1 MPRVEE
7 ADPSPESD
15 IPPPRF
21 YRRPADFGPNGGQA
35 SAKDTSRA
43 TISPVLGPPLG
54 QRGPGPA
61 SAVQP
66 ATLTDAQLE
75 EFGNTVLGSSSSV
88 WSAEARNLPAST
100 SGSSSSADEV
110 LARVHGKG
118 PGTII
123 AALKSLTESGELDTA
138 IRVLH
143 DCSKPTLEVIF
154 KRCEP
159 WHPKQPAPGGMPCR
173 VDAPVQHADLANTP
187 PPPSL
192 LLYTRR
198 WHYKGFVEAVG
209 ESLKAKPAVQFL
221 KLAAPHV
228 QKPAVYMEVLKA
240 CARCRDLDAGMT
252 VVELAR
258 KHGVKVD
265 GTMLTTLIKGEPQA
279 VTLTARPGRQ

>member
-1 MPRVEE
+1 
-7 ADPSPESD
+7 
-15 IPPPRF
+15 
-21 YRRPADFGPNGGQA
+21 
-35 SAKDTSRA
+35 
-43 TISPVLGPPLG
+43 
-54 QRGPGPA
+54 
-61 SAVQP
+61 
-66 ATLTDAQLE
+66 
-75 EFGNTVLGSSSSV
+75 
-88 WSAEARNLPAST
+88 
-100 SGSSSSADEV
+100 
-110 LARVHGKG
+110 
-118 PGTII
+118 
-123 AALKSLTESGELDTA
+123 
-138 IRVLH
+138 
-143 DCSKPTLEVIF
+143 
-154 KRCEP
+154 
-159 WHPKQPAPGGMPCR
+159 MPCR